1 MIKRELYMNRIRPF
15 IGGELIKVMTGIRRS
30 GKSVML
36 ELIKEELAEAGVAPS
51 QMISIN
57 FEDMRYSHLQT
68 ATALHDEIIKR
79 AEGIE
84 GKAYLFFDEIQEVE
98 GWEKCVNSLRV
109 ALDCDNVKCSAAHRA
124 GVLPHADFVA
134 DLKGANGVE
143 CRKFHFLLPPFRL
156 SVAPGLTSAAAY
168 AFSALEREGRAVPAP
183 SLPRRELPVPPRPPG
198 RTSGTRRRGRMPAPP
213 NPP

>member
-109 ALDCDNVKCSAAHRA
+109 AVD
-124 GVLPHADFVA
+124 
-134 DLKGANGVE
+134 
-143 CRKFHFLLPPFRL
+143 
-156 SVAPGLTSAAAY
+156 
-168 AFSALEREGRAVPAP
+168 
-183 SLPRRELPVPPRPPG
+183 
-198 RTSGTRRRGRMPAPP
+198 
-213 NPP
+213 